1 MFINYFLITGKMYE
15 LREIFIFFYISNQ
28 MFDFILIEYLSKDIN
43 VTIDILIF
51 KFYNSQ
57 KKIKISLIK
66 IFN

>member
-51 KFYNSQ
+51 KFYNS
-57 KKIKISLIK
+57 
-66 IFN
+66 